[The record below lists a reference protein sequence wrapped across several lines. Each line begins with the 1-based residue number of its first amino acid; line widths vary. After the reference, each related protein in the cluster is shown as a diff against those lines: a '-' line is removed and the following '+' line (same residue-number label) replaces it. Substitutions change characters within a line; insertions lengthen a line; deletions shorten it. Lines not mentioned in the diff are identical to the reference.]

1 MTKIFLKNIKFNSNK
16 VYHLNQVLNVHT
28 MLLTLL
34 FGTVAMARENA
45 VDKLRGKHHK

>member
-1 MTKIFLKNIKFNSNK
+1 MESGKLFNIFTKIDRTSYKQMYTIDS
-16 VYHLNQVLNVHT
+16 
-28 MLLTLL
+28 LTLL